1 MTGKYDNEEMRK
13 EKRGLLLTMMQRK
26 FENRVYDYLNTAQI
40 TDMESLDYWLDKEL
54 GNYFDECDAITAFY
68 GED

>member
-1 MTGKYDNEEMRK
+1 MTGKYSNDEMRK

-26 FENRVYDYLNTAQI
+26 FENRVYDYLNTAKI
-40 TDMESLDYWLDKEL
+40 NNMESLDHWLDKEL

>member
-1 MTGKYDNEEMRK
+1 MTGRYDNEEMRK

-40 TDMESLDYWLDKEL
+40 TDMESLDHWLDKEL

-68 GED
+68 RED